1 MKTVNVTFQIDE
13 DTKKQADMLF
23 DDLGMNLSTAF
34 SIFLKQ
40 SIREQGLPFMVS
52 KHVPNETT
60 LAAMDAAER
69 GEDLY
74 GPFNSVESLM
84 EALNAES

>member
-69 GEDLY
+69 GE
-74 GPFNSVESLM
+74 
-84 EALNAES
+84 